1 MGSKRKKGIWACED
15 QVQEKSLSVL
25 TREYQHHRGGFL
37 KDSGCP
43 TPTSRRS
50 HEWQIR
56 VSYDP
61 RTRRTETECGVV
73 NGALVG
79 REEEQSK
86 SVVGDPGITEG
97 LWASSIASVSTLRT
111 P

>member
-1 MGSKRKKGIWACED
+1 M
-15 QVQEKSLSVL
+15 SVL
-25 TREYQHHRGGFL
+25 ARERQHCRGGFL
-37 KDSGCP
+37 ENSGYL

-61 RTRRTETECGVV
+61 RTRRTETECG
-73 NGALVG
+73 ALVG

-86 SVVGDPGITEG
+86 SVVWDPGVTEG